1 LIGALLAAVLTQG
14 SATVV
19 VLAGVVGGVFATALT
34 FYRQA
39 WALALLALAYPFDIT
54 ATAGPVKLTTSA
66 AMMGIIVVVWLTRQA
81 QAPSWK
87 WLATP
92 LDWPVL
98 AFAIATALS
107 LLSGT
112 GNLDQQLVGVLKSFG
127 GFLIFFM
134 VTQTIK
140 DKSDVWW
147 VLGAVLLSGL
157 LQATWS
163 TVQVLNG
170 SQVVSDATRATGSV
184 IDPNIWA
191 GYLILLIP
199 LVVAVGLS
207 FRQRWTLGV
216 TCAAFIVLTVAL
228 VASLSRSGWLGLA
241 VATACLALLLPKD
254 RKKVILLVGGVGA
267 ALLTIG
273 LYGPI
278 AARLGPGSQGPVS
291 MLLDRWNVWVAAV
304 VIFSQHPI
312 FGVGVMNFVAFL
324 PSNSI
329 PGTEILR
336 HAHNIFLNM
345 AAERGVIGL
354 ATFVVIVWVLFRS
367 LWRAVP
373 LARTRLDYAL
383 VAGLLATFA
392 GYFAHSI
399 FEVSY
404 YDYKVLLLFWI
415 LVGVAAL
422 MPNLLAAD
430 VVVARDTSGS
440 HLVPEAAGGH

>member
-1 LIGALLAAVLTQG
+1 VGATLLIAVML
-14 SATVV
+14 
-19 VLAGVVGGVFATALT
+19 
-34 FYRQA
+34 YRE
-39 WALALLALAYPFDIT
+39 ALAVAALAFAYPFDLVMR
-54 ATAGPVKLTTSA
+54 AGPVKVTTSA
-66 AMMGIIVVVWLTRQA
+66 AMMGIIVVVWLVRQA
-81 QAPSWK
+81 TAQSWR
-87 WLATP
+87 WNATG
-92 LDWPVL
+92 LDLPIV
-98 AFAIATALS
+98 AFAMATVLS

-112 GNLDQQLVGVLKSFG
+112 GNLDQQLVGVAKSFG

-134 VTQTIK
+134 VTQTVK
-140 DKSDVWW
+140 DKSDAWW
-147 VLGAVLLSGL
+147 ILGAVLLSGV

-170 SQVVSDATRATGSV
+170 SQIVSDSTRATGSV

-207 FRQRWTLGV
+207 FQQRWTLGV
-216 TCAAFIVLTVAL
+216 TCAAFIVLAIAL

-241 VATACLALLLPKD
+241 VATACLALLLRTD
-254 RKKVILLVGGVGA
+254 RWKVLLLVGGVGA
-267 ALLTIG
+267 ALLAIG

-291 MLLDRWNVWVAAV
+291 MLLDRWNVWVDAL

-312 FGVGVMNFVAFL
+312 FGVGVMNLVTFM

-383 VAGLLATFA
+383 IAGLLATFA
-392 GYFAHSI
+392 GYFVHSI

-415 LVGVAAL
+415 LVGVAAVV
-422 MPNLLAAD
+422 PKLLTAD
-430 VVVARDTSGS
+430 VVVALHIRDS
-440 HLVPEAAGGH
+440 HLVPEAAGG